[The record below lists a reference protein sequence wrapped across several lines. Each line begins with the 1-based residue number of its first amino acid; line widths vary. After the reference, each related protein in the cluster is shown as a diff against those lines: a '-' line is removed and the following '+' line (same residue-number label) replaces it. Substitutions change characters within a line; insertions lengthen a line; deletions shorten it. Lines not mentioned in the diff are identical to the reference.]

1 MENNQISQRV
11 DHAEKSQIISKML
24 NSMAISLSLDGTG
37 NQVII
42 YPDRS
47 LDLPKKTPPF
57 RELGPNPYKGLL
69 AFQET
74 DSDRFFGR
82 ETQVA
87 KLWEQ
92 LRTLYESDSK
102 SRILIVYGPSGSGKS
117 SLVRAGL
124 IPQLVRQPLPV
135 QGGVRIASF
144 IPGTHPLD
152 ALANALARVAT
163 DDLSPATKS
172 LEFLD
177 LIQKLGKRQNEDK
190 FTGLWKIGAI
200 LPNINTCPLI
210 VLVDQFEEIYSQ
222 CKSAEERD
230 LFIGNLL
237 YAAGDRGK
245 QVSVI
250 LTFRSDFLG
259 ELQQHP
265 PLYRLFSAPEHGHLI
280 HPMLPDE
287 LRRAI
292 AKPAELAH
300 HPFED
305 TLIDLLLEQIEGRE
319 NALPLLQFA
328 LKRIWEGLK
337 VGIPAVKTLE
347 EIGGVGGALAGEAQ
361 RLYEQLTPA
370 DQILARRIFLGLVE
384 VGEYGTDSHYSRRR
398 VLFSE
403 LVAQREEEERVRA
416 IIRQFSEPSV
426 RFLSVYSDHK
436 NGDTTEERKRYNTIE
451 VAHEALIRNWGQLGE
466 WLKQHEQKLARK
478 RRIEQLAQEW
488 LDAGKVSGYLLKDR
502 PLDDAKKFMAT
513 CDSET
518 KLSSLAL
525 EFVKKS
531 QWKQRTRL
539 GMLLSGLF
547 LGVFV
552 PSIYAIHTQK
562 LNEATQI
569 LNTAEGSCP
578 RNPRIVGTL
587 QYLKFASLFD
597 RNLLTRPQSNLCYAV
612 ITNINLDGFTFIE
625 SDFQNANLQKTKLR
639 KALLDNTKFQGAFL
653 EEADFRDSVLTKA
666 KLDCFN
672 NDCSNSDNITQLSNA
687 DFRKTTLLNTS
698 FKNAVMYNVK
708 LDQAKLYGTDLSEV
722 KGLTNNQ
729 LDGAELCQVTLPD
742 YLRNDKNLDPDRD
755 CNDAI
760 RLMITSLKDE

>member
-11 DHAEKSQIISKML
+11 DHAEKSQIISRMHH
-24 NSMAISLSLDGTG
+24 SMAISLSLDGTG

-47 LDLPKKTPPF
+47 PTLPEKTTPSP
-57 RELGPNPYKGLL
+57 ELGPNPYKGLL

-92 LRTLYESDSK
+92 LRTLYESDSQ

-124 IPQLVRQPLPV
+124 IPQLVRHPLPV
-135 QGGVRIASF
+135 QEGVRIATL
-144 IPGTHPLD
+144 IPGTHPLK
-152 ALANALARVAT
+152 ALSDTLARVAT
-163 DDLSPATKS
+163 DDPCPAAKS
-172 LEFLD
+172 QEFLD

-190 FTGLWKIGAI
+190 FRGLWQIGAI
-200 LPNINTCPLI
+200 LPNIKTCPLI

-237 YAAGDRGK
+237 YAAGDGGK

-265 PLYRLFSAPEHGHLI
+265 ALYRHFSAPEHGHLI

-292 AKPAELAH
+292 AKPAELAN
-300 HPFED
+300 HPLDEA
-305 TLIDLLLEQIEGRE
+305 LVDLLLEQIEGRE

-328 LKRIWEGLK
+328 LTRIWEGLK
-337 VGIPAVKTLE
+337 AGIPAVKTLE

-384 VGEYGTDSHYSRRR
+384 VGAGGTDTHYSRRR

-416 IIRQFSEPSV
+416 IIRKFSEPNV
-426 RFLSVYSDHK
+426 RFLSVYSDPK
-436 NGDTTEERKRYNTIE
+436 NCDTIEEKKRHNTIE
-451 VAHEALIRNWGQLGE
+451 VAHEALIRNWGQLGD

-502 PLDDAKKFMAT
+502 PLDDAKKFMMT
-513 CDSET
+513 CDVET

-525 EFVKKS
+525 EFVEKS
-531 QWKQRTRL
+531 KWKQRTRFCT
-539 GMLLSGLF
+539 LLSFLF
-547 LGVFV
+547 LGIFV
-552 PSIYAIHTQK
+552 PSVYAIHTQK

-569 LNTAEGSCP
+569 LNTPEDSCP

-597 RNLLTRPQSNLCYAV
+597 RNLLDRRRSNLCHATIAKV
-612 ITNINLDGFTFIE
+612 NLNKFIFIE
-625 SDFQNANLQKTKLR
+625 SNFQRANLQETQLR
-639 KALLDNTKFQGAFL
+639 EALLDRTRFEGAFL
-653 EEADFRDSVLTKA
+653 EWTNFRGSVLIRA
-666 KLDCFN
+666 KFDCLS
-672 NDCSNSDNITQLSNA
+672 NDCSNWDNITQLSNA
-687 DFRKTTLLNTS
+687 DLRKANLTNTS
-698 FKNAVMYNVK
+698 FKNAVMYKVK
-708 LDQAKLYGTDLSEV
+708 FDEAKLYGTDLSGVE
-722 KGLTNNQ
+722 GLITNQ

-742 YLRNDKNLDPDRD
+742 NLRNTNLDPDRD
-755 CNDAI
+755 CDDVI